1 MLSSIKKIHFIG
13 IGGIGMSGIAEL
25 LHNQDFEITG
35 SDISESPNIDR
46 LRRLNIPIN
55 IGHDKA
61 NISDAEIVVYSDAI
75 PKNNVE
81 LVQANEMSVQSYS
94 RAQMISQL
102 AKLKSSTVG
111 ISGTHG
117 KTTTTSMIGSIL
129 KDSNLDPTI
138 IVGGVVKSIN
148 TNSVL
153 GAGDTFVVEADEFNR
168 SFLQLNP
175 TIAVINNI
183 DLEHIDCYKDLEDLK
198 SAFIQFANSVP
209 FYGMV
214 SICKDS
220 DNAKSIIKF
229 IDKPLV
235 TYGIESENVD
245 FKADNIVHVD
255 GKVTFDV
262 IHKKK
267 VYPFSMNV
275 PGSYNVLNALAAISV
290 CNTMGLSIEDIGKS
304 LKEFL
309 GVKRRF
315 DIKMHNKSL
324 TIIDDYAHHPVEVS
338 SVISAVKSNWNRRLV
353 VIFQPHLFSRTKQFY
368 KDFAKSLFDADIIFI
383 TEIFASRE
391 KLDSSVSSKNIS
403 AHLKELNHKNVF
415 DITTESLIQ
424 DIKNNYN
431 DGDIILTIGAGNI
444 WRYADK
450 LTENMQ

>member
-1 MLSSIKKIHFIG
+1 MLSSIKRVHFIG

-25 LHNQDFEITG
+25 LHNQDFKITG
-35 SDISESPNIDR
+35 SDISESPNVDR
-46 LRRLNIPIN
+46 LRALDIFIA
-55 IGHDKA
+55 IGHDEK
-61 NISDAEIVVYSDAI
+61 NISEAEIVVYSDAI

-81 LVQANEMSVQSYS
+81 LVAANERDIQSYS

-129 KDSNLDPTI
+129 KDSDLDPTI

-153 GAGDTFVVEADEFNR
+153 GSGDTFVVEADEFNR
-168 SFLQLNP
+168 SFLELTP
-175 TIAVINNI
+175 TIAVVNNI
-183 DLEHIDCYKDLEDLK
+183 DLEHIDCYKDLADLK
-198 SAFIQFANSVP
+198 NAFIQFANSVP

-220 DNAKSIIKF
+220 DNAASIIPL

-235 TYGIESENVD
+235 TYGIESDNVD
-245 FKADNIVHVD
+245 FKAKNIIHSD
-255 GKVTFDV
+255 GKVIFDV
-262 IHKKK
+262 VHEKKN
-267 VYPFSMNV
+267 YSFSMNI

-290 CNTMGLSIEDIGKS
+290 CKTMGLSIEDISKS
-304 LKEFL
+304 LKDFS

-315 DIKMHNKSL
+315 DIKKHNEAI

-338 SVISAVKSNWNRRLV
+338 SVIEAVKSNWDRRLL
-353 VIFQPHLFSRTKQFY
+353 VIFQPHLFSRTKQFH

-391 KLDSSVSSKNIS
+391 KLDPSISSKTIS
-403 AHLKELNHKNVF
+403 EHLRNLNHENVF
-415 DITTESLIQ
+415 DITTESLIE
-424 DIKNNYN
+424 KVTSHYN
-431 DGDIILTIGAGNI
+431 EGDIILTIGAGNI
-444 WRYADK
+444 WRYADT
-450 LTENMQ
+450 LTEKMK

>member
-46 LRRLNIPIN
+46 LRRLNISIK
-55 IGHDKA
+55 IGHEKA

-75 PKNNVE
+75 PKDNVE
-81 LVQANEMSVQSYS
+81 LVEANQMNVQSYS

-214 SICKDS
+214 SLCKDS
-220 DNAKSIIKF
+220 DNAESIIQF

-245 FKADNIVHVD
+245 FKADNIVHGD

-290 CNTMGLSIEDIGKS
+290 CKTMGLSIEDIGKS